1 MNETDRRNEAM
12 KDRSSANR
20 GRWVL
25 PALCALVVTGACGVQ
40 SDLTN
45 LKNDTTHLRAQM
57 QVMREEIALQED
69 IDSLKVHIER
79 LEALVQDQMDELLS
93 MRADMGQRVAGVEN
107 RLQILTT
114 RITESDRQFSALVRR
129 LESIQVQISA
139 PERPDTSAA
148 QPRSFDPGELYDLAL
163 RDYQRGNYDVA
174 VRQFTQYIEYF
185 PDSDLADDAQYYI
198 GDCYYTQSLY
208 TQALDA
214 YETLLDAH
222 PEGNK
227 VPATL
232 LKIAFIKVARKEL
245 PEARSYL
252 ERVIGEYPDSEEAQ
266 LARMRLELMSDG

>member
-1 MNETDRRNEAM
+1 MNEWTL
-12 KDRSSANR
+12 KHR
-20 GRWVL
+20 GL
-25 PALCALVVTGACGVQ
+25 LMTICALVVTSACGVQ

-45 LKNDTTHLRAQM
+45 LKDDTTHLRAQL

-69 IDSLKVHIER
+69 IDSLKVHIKQ
-79 LEALVQDQMDELLS
+79 LETLVRDQTDELLR
-93 MRADMGQRVAGVEN
+93 MRADMGQRVSGLES
-107 RLQILTT
+107 RLQILAT

-129 LESIQVQISA
+129 LESIQVQLSA
-139 PERPDTSAA
+139 PENPDSSGV
-148 QPRSFDPGELYDLAL
+148 PSRSFDPGELYDLAL
-163 RDYQRGNYDVA
+163 RDYQRGSYDVA

-214 YETLLDAH
+214 YEMLLDAY
-222 PEGNK
+222 PDGNK

-252 ERVIGEYPDSEEAQ
+252 ERVIGEFPDTEEAQ
-266 LARMRLELMSDG
+266 LARMRLDLMSDG